1 MQTFAKMDLL
11 VEYLMA
17 LHEIHKLSV
26 TVEAIVASIA
36 TRKRICSFICSVGTR
51 RKLQHGRFEI

>member
-11 VEYLMA
+11 LEYLMA
-17 LHEIHKLSV
+17 LHEIHKLPV

-36 TRKRICSFICSVGTR
+36 TCKRIYSCICLVRTR
-51 RKLQHGRFEI
+51 PKLQHGR